1 MKSILLI
8 ALIFNMVGCKK
19 VIEDHELSFASNQV
33 ISTTTISKSYGLP
46 FSGNFPIDIKDKNY
60 GEINLYPKTAN
71 DDFQVE
77 VIADFT
83 TFDGDVWDGFDPIES
98 LPGNNRFPTWM
109 QTTSLLKINIPT
121 FNENISIDLLF
132 SKSDKFY
139 FGLTLGIKKI
149 NDKYPEGLKAS
160 QEIARKSSETPWA
173 EVFIHGP
180 TYDENGDVIENAGI
194 TIVSSFS
201 KSKISL

>member
-1 MKSILLI
+1 MKSIILI
-8 ALIFNMVGCKK
+8 ALILNIVGCKK
-19 VIEDHELSFASNQV
+19 VIEDHELTFASNQV
-33 ISTTTISKSYGLP
+33 ISTTTIAKNYGLP
-46 FSGNFPIDIKDKNY
+46 FSGNFPVDIKDKNY
-60 GEINLYPKTAN
+60 GEINLYPKTSN

-77 VIADFT
+77 IIADFT
-83 TFDGDVWDGFDPIES
+83 TFDGEVWDGFDPIGT
-98 LPGNNRFPTWM
+98 LPGNNSFPTWM
-109 QTTSLLKINIPT
+109 KTESLLRINIPT
-121 FNENISIDLLF
+121 FNENISLDLLF

-160 QEIARKSSETPWA
+160 QEIARKNNKVPWA

-180 TYDENGDVIENAGI
+180 VYDGSGDVVENAGI
-194 TIVSSFS
+194 SIISSFS

>member
-8 ALIFNMVGCKK
+8 ALILNMVGCKK

-33 ISTTTISKSYGLP
+33 ISTTTIAKNYGLP
-46 FSGNFPIDIKDKNY
+46 FSGNFPVDIKDKNY
-60 GEINLYPKTAN
+60 GEINLYPKTSS

-109 QTTSLLKINIPT
+109 QTTNLLKINIPT
-121 FNENISIDLLF
+121 FNENISLDLLF

-139 FGLTLGIKKI
+139 FGLTLGIKKSTI
-149 NDKYPEGLKAS
+149 NTLKDLKHHKRLLGKVAKLLG
-160 QEIARKSSETPWA
+160 QK
-173 EVFIHGP
+173 F
-180 TYDENGDVIENAGI
+180 
-194 TIVSSFS
+194 SFMDLLMM
-201 KSKISL
+201 KMVT